1 VIIPNR
7 SRLYLASCF
16 ALITIALTFAIRGDI
31 LGQLSQDFQISNEQ
45 LGWIAGAAF
54 WGFTI
59 SILIGGQLCDLVGLG
74 RLLGLAFLGHMGG
87 VLLTILSGGFWTLWM
102 GTLFIGL
109 ANGLVEAAINP
120 LIATVYPEQK
130 TEKLNALHA
139 WFPGGIVIAG
149 LAAVG
154 MTALHLNWQIKMAFV
169 LVPGII
175 YGVLLL
181 GQKFPPTERVQ
192 QGVST
197 AEMYRQAVQPGFLI
211 WVFCMLLTASTE
223 LGPNQWIPTI
233 LTQTAHLQGILV
245 LAWINGIMAC
255 GRLFAGP
262 MVRLLTPMVLL
273 IVAACLSALGLLGLS
288 AATSPVSVFVAAT
301 LFAVGICYF
310 WPTMLGVAA
319 ERFPSG
325 GALLLAILGGAG
337 NLSVALTLP
346 LMGRIY
352 DRHGPEVAL
361 KSVIVLPL
369 VLIVIFTLIWLRDRS
384 RGGYKVIKLS
394 SNSGA

>member
-1 VIIPNR
+1 MPLPNR
-7 SRLYLASCF
+7 NRLYVASCF
-16 ALITIALTFAIRGDI
+16 TLITIALTFAIRGDI
-31 LGQLSQDFQISNEQ
+31 LGQLSQRFQLSNEQ

-59 SILIGGQLCDLVGLG
+59 SIFIGGQLCDVVGLG
-74 RLLGLAFLGHMGG
+74 RLLALAFLGHMGG
-87 VLLTILSGGFWTLWM
+87 VLTTIFAQGFWTLWI
-102 GTLFIGL
+102 GTLLVGL
-109 ANGLVEAAINP
+109 GNGLVEAAINP

-154 MTALHLNWQIKMAFV
+154 MTALHLNWQVKMTFV
-169 LVPGII
+169 LLPCII
-175 YGVLLL
+175 YGALLL
-181 GQKFPPTERVQ
+181 GQKFPATERVQ
-192 QGVST
+192 HGVST
-197 AEMYRQAVQPGFLI
+197 AEMYRQVLQPRFLI

-255 GRLFAGP
+255 GRLLAGP
-262 MVRLLTPMVLL
+262 VVRLLTPVMLL
-273 IVAACLSALGLLGLS
+273 LVAACLSALGLLLLS
-288 AATSPVSVFVAAT
+288 AANSPASAFLSAT

-310 WPTMLGVAA
+310 WPTMLGVAS

-325 GALLLAILGGAG
+325 GALLLAIVGGAG
-337 NLSVALTLP
+337 NLSVAIVLP

-352 DRHGPEVAL
+352 DQHGPAIAL
-361 KSVIVLPL
+361 KSVVALPTL
-369 VLIVIFTLIWLRDRS
+369 LIVIFALIWLNDRG
-384 RGGYKVIKLS
+384 RGGYKVVKLS
-394 SNSGA
+394 GNEG